1 MKLLNVLKILN
12 QDGINNVSVN
22 VCECEYEIYS
32 YEGNGS
38 KWEEKKYIYIKNPGR
53 KKPIDKGKIL
63 L

>member
-1 MKLLNVLKILN
+1 MKQLNVLKILN
-12 QDGINNVSVN
+12 QDGINNVSVD

-32 YEGNGS
+32 YEGNVS

>member
-38 KWEEKKYIYIKNPGR
+38 KMRREKIYIHQKSLKVCSR
-53 KKPIDKGKIL
+53 
-63 L
+63 